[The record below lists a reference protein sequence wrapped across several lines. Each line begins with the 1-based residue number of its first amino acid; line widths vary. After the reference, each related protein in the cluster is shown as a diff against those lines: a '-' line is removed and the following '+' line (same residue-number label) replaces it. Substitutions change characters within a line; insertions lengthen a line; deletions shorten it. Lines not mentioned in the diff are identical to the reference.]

1 MSRLWNKLQAQVWP
15 APHACIGIE
24 LAGERLIAI
33 HTELMG
39 AVWNVTHVVEE
50 YLPFVPFR
58 GAPRA
63 EETSALAQAL
73 ERLAGSQHQTQLPIQ
88 FALPDPAAMYQVLEF
103 ESIPGAVHERNAL
116 ARFRLEKEWPAAVNM
131 ECVTQPLGEDQGRA
145 LLLVMAVDR
154 AWLGCLRTACRV
166 AGLVPSVVDMTMCHV
181 FNRLQER
188 LGDDARDGVGTTPGT
203 GEVDR
208 VGNTRSRP
216 RRELAVE
223 EASGG
228 ALLVIEP
235 HAWTLLL
242 WDNAIRP
249 RFVRTRWREAASGQ
263 APDYEAIAIE
273 VERLV
278 RAYVLAAPGRN
289 VSGLYVCAAD
299 ADLAPLAACL
309 DTRMRTPC
317 VRLSLGQGLSFAPG
331 VEEGALSP
339 GALASAILRT

>member
-1 MSRLWNKLQAQVWP
+1 VSRLWNKLQAQAWP
-15 APHACIGIE
+15 APRACIGLEI
-24 LAGERLIAI
+24 AGERLIAI

-39 AVWNVTHVVEE
+39 DVWSVTHVAEE
-50 YLPFVPFR
+50 RLPFVPFR
-58 GAPRA
+58 GIPRA
-63 EETSALAQAL
+63 EEMSALAQAL

-88 FALPDPAAMYQVLEF
+88 FALPDPAAMFQVLELDAL
-103 ESIPGAVHERNAL
+103 PGTLHERNAL

-154 AWLGCLRTACRV
+154 AWLDCLRSACRV
-166 AGLVPSVVDMTMCHV
+166 AGLVPSVMDMTLCHV
-181 FNRLQER
+181 FNRLHER
-188 LGDDARDGVGTTPGT
+188 LG
-203 GEVDR
+203 
-208 VGNTRSRP
+208 
-216 RRELAVE
+216 E

-242 WDNAIRP
+242 WDNATRP
-249 RFVRTRWREAASGQ
+249 RFVRTRWRETAAVDV
-263 APDYEAIAIE
+263 PDHDAIAID

-278 RAYVLAAPGRN
+278 RAYVLAAPERN
-289 VSGLYVCAAD
+289 VSGLYICAAD
-299 ADLAPLAACL
+299 ADLAPLATCL

-331 VEEGALSP
+331 VEEGVLSL
-339 GALASAILRT
+339 GALAAAALRT